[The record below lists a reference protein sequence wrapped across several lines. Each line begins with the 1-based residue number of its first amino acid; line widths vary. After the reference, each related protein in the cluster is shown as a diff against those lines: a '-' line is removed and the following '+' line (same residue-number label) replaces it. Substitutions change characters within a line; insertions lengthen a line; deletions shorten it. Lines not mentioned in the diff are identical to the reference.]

1 MNSDDPVFLEEDK
14 ELDYLASM
22 TLRHGHVDDREHV
35 LPIVLHLRPLVPVDH
50 ILHRIIVEAEP
61 LLQISQLLVRRALRV
76 NPEHLTRTDL
86 LGKPAHGLRRRT
98 SIRLEKSESNQPTT
112 SANDHQI
119 KRNCPGPR
127 LLEG

>member
-50 ILHRIIVEAEP
+50 ILHRVVVQAEP
-61 LLQISQLLVRRALRV
+61 LLQISQLLVRWALRV
-76 NPEHLTRTDL
+76 NPEHLARTDL
-86 LGKPAHGLRRRT
+86 LGKPAHGLSRRT
-98 SIRLEKSESNQPTT
+98 STSLEMSESNQPAG

-119 KRNCPGPR
+119 KRS
-127 LLEG
+127 